1 MSKSHTNT
9 KKLMNKA
16 SEQARKRAFGA
27 YSRWSKS
34 DDIGLDGIGMTA
46 PRRHDM
52 GRCDP
57 PAIKVKERPVYST
70 RIIETH
76 W

>member
-1 MSKSHTNT
+1 MSKGNTNT

-16 SEQARKRAFGA
+16 SEQARRAAFGT

-34 DDIGLDGIGMTA
+34 DDIGLDGVNMPA
-46 PRRHDM
+46 RVHRPVV
-52 GRCDP
+52 RCEP
-57 PAIKVKERPVYST
+57 PAVVAKERPTYST